1 MMIFR
6 QPHGEDVELVVTGK
20 HGVESGEIAKR
31 FLHHLR
37 PRIDEDAMHGG
48 RDAAQFIQTARGH
61 KEAQRIFPLRFFVER
76 ADDFAKIIDLAVRG
90 SGTSAGFK

>member
-6 QPHGEDVELVVTGK
+6 QPHVEDVELVVTGK

-37 PRIDEDAMHGG
+37 TRIDEDAMHGG
-48 RDAAQFIQTARGH
+48 RDAAQFIHTARGH
-61 KEAQRIFPLRFFVER
+61 KEAQRIFTLCFLVEL
-76 ADDFAKIIDLAVRG
+76 ANDFAKVINLVVRG